1 MRVGVAFEI
10 VELNPDRG
18 RLTGG
23 ELLLFVICLGS
34 LSLSLLDLLNL
45 SFSKPFISLTTFLK

>member
-1 MRVGVAFEI
+1 MHVGVAFEI
-10 VELNPDRG
+10 VELNSFRG

-34 LSLSLLDLLNL
+34 LSLSLLDLSL
-45 SFSKPFISLTTFLK
+45 SKPFISLTTFLK

>member
-10 VELNPDRG
+10 VELNPVRG

-34 LSLSLLDLLNL
+34 LSLNLLNL
-45 SFSKPFISLTTFLK
+45 SLSKPFISLTVFLK